1 MLPLHVASR
10 EEKNRARIEGKS
22 MIKDMQTIK
31 QLTIEVLQT
40 TKKTFEL
47 TKDLDVAIN
56 IKKLN
61 KILDIIDKDRSDKQ
75 YEKRN
80 NKGIK
85 RIDN

>member
-10 EEKNRARIEGKS
+10 EEKNRARNEGKS
-22 MIKDMQTIK
+22 MIKDIQTIK
-31 QLTIEVLQT
+31 QLAIELLQT

-61 KILDIIDKDRSDKQ
+61 KILDIIDKDRSDK
-75 YEKRN
+75 
-80 NKGIK
+80 
-85 RIDN
+85 

>member
-61 KILDIIDKDRSDKQ
+61 KILDIIDKDRSDK
-75 YEKRN
+75 
-80 NKGIK
+80 
-85 RIDN
+85 